1 MVVCPTICVQ
11 FHMWV
16 NLISID
22 EGGET
27 MGAAVM
33 VAILVMAMVCSCL
46 VYCFVVNC
54 GVMWPCRFGFPM
66 SMRI

>member
-16 NLISID
+16 NLVSID
-22 EGGET
+22 EGGEA

-33 VAILVMAMVCSCL
+33 VAILAMAMVDGM
-46 VYCFVVNC
+46 FV
-54 GVMWPCRFGFPM
+54 FGLLLRCQLW
-66 SMRI
+66 SNVATSV